1 MFHSFSEA
9 DFWEEIAKKDF
20 LSLKVD
26 TLSAML
32 TDPTFSGH
40 EVDDV
45 LTVLEEK
52 VPEIFEE
59 EITLSYEERL
69 DRSKWDKPY
78 FAKLTFWFQENF
90 AKTRIPYIEE
100 VGKEVYKDLSEPRE
114 ETQNPTTA
122 PAQKQPPK
130 ARAHLAVIA
139 AGIAALVLIVLA
151 LVRLLGR

>member
-9 DFWEEIAKKDF
+9 DFWKEIEEKDF

-26 TLSAML
+26 TRSAMQ

-45 LTVLEEK
+45 LAVLKER

-59 EITLSYEERL
+59 EVRLSYEERL
-69 DRSKWDKPY
+69 DRSKWDKTY
-78 FAKLTFWFQENF
+78 FTKLTFWFQENF
-90 AKTRIPYIEE
+90 ALDRIEHIKE
-100 VGKEVYKDLSEPRE
+100 VGRAVYKDLLKPQEKPK
-114 ETQNPTTA
+114 NPPKA

-130 ARAHLAVIA
+130 AGAPLAGIA

-151 LVRLLGR
+151 LVRLLGK